1 LKTGQLHPIY
11 PSTTGG
17 FLMLTRRTF
26 LASSAAAA
34 TIRAVPQVAK
44 TQPARRILTLVY
56 DKALG
61 GLRAVDKLVR

>member
-1 LKTGQLHPIY
+1 
-11 PSTTGG
+11 
-17 FLMLTRRTF
+17 MLTRRTF

-44 TQPARRILTLVY
+44 TPPARRILTLVY
-56 DKALG
+56 DKTLG